1 MCFSQERSFVVN
13 KYMKNNRYYRMLQ
26 VENKEKYVKSLVIN
40 KKNPKNIKNN
50 HIKMEKQ
57 IKNL

>member
-26 VENKEKYVKSLVIN
+26 VENKEKYVKSLVVN

>member
-26 VENKEKYVKSLVIN
+26 VKNKEKYVKSLVVN
-40 KKNPKNIKNN
+40 KKNPKNMKNN